1 VSGQSGIR
9 YVALVITK
17 GNQFN
22 NDDEL
27 KRRDRVANSLRYTN
41 FTDVRVIAR
50 AEQEGDVDGNGC
62 VNDLDLLQVLFDFGS
77 GSGPSDVNRDGTVN
91 DLDLLIVL
99 FNFGAGC

>member
-1 VSGQSGIR
+1 
-9 YVALVITK
+9 
-17 GNQFN
+17 
-22 NDDEL
+22 
-27 KRRDRVANSLRYTN
+27 
-41 FTDVRVIAR
+41 
-50 AEQEGDVDGNGC
+50 